1 MFSEYQRM
9 SFNWKPLPAVCRQAG
24 EIHHLPKPQLYFG
37 PKQAPL
43 LQPGVSEAPS
53 TGYLSDENCN
63 IIHFTVTM
71 RTNPPRLNSKI
82 KLWTVNH
89 IKRELTCSAE
99 QGFLVCVTLVEG
111 AGFICPPPGASCSLL
126 EKRPATVVTEMSTW
140 SSSYRVWS
148 SRCLKDHALLH
159 EGCKMPCRGKE
170 KGGMIHSWAG
180 MLLSKMPRAG
190 NTARKPRIF

>member
-37 PKQAPL
+37 PKQAPF
-43 LQPGVSEAPS
+43 LQPAVSEAPS
-53 TGYLSDENCN
+53 TGYPSDENCN

-99 QGFLVCVTLVEG
+99 QGFLVCVTFGRRCRVHLPSPRSILQLVREK
-111 AGFICPPPGASCSLL
+111 ACYSCDRNEYLKQFLQGLIIKVSQG
-126 EKRPATVVTEMSTW
+126 PCIVTWRLQSAM
-140 SSSYRVWS
+140 
-148 SRCLKDHALLH
+148 
-159 EGCKMPCRGKE
+159 
-170 KGGMIHSWAG
+170 
-180 MLLSKMPRAG
+180 
-190 NTARKPRIF
+190 